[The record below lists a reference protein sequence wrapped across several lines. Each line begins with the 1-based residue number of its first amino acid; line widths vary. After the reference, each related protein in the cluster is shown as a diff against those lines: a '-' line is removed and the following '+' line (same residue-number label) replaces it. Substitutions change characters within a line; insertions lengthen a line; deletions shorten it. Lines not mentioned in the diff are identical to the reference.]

1 MANSKDMQDEK
12 MTRLKEMILA
22 NPNWGRRTLA
32 KKLREEYKTAYRITT
47 VAKIKE
53 QTLFLAKIPIDKPSG
68 RKPLS
73 KIREI
78 KLEGGKTML
87 PEERLKDME
96 AIRRSKVEY
105 GFIEAFHML
114 RQQGFLQE
122 EIQIIFSA
130 SGVIEMFNSAAFT
143 GILKDRRKWIFQQ
156 QKKGK
161 DKSYLI
167 GKIKEWLA
175 DGKHSPFD
183 FLRDSYGKLMERTKD
198 LIDFQRAV
206 KGRTLSRV
214 EIDIRKGK
222 KARKKT
228 QRLYGR

>member
-47 VAKIKE
+47 VAKVKE
-53 QTLFLAKIPIDKPSG
+53 ETLFLAKIPIVKPPG

-73 KIREI
+73 KIRAI
-78 KLEGGKTML
+78 QLEGGVPML
-87 PEERLKDME
+87 PEERLKAME

-122 EIQIIFSA
+122 EIQKLFYA
-130 SGVIEMFNSAAFT
+130 SGVIEMFNSPAFT
-143 GILKDRRKWIFQQ
+143 VMLKDRRKWIFQQ

-161 DKSYLI
+161 SKSNI
-167 GKIKEWLA
+167 MGQIKEWL
-175 DGKHSPFD
+175 DEGKQSSFD